1 MTSPRQAGRRAT
13 DKPGIFARGQIVLV
27 TLNTPREKFWGA
39 LLELSPAG
47 VSLRGIDLNSLEDF
61 ARQVKSG
68 DAVSPGA
75 VFFPMHRVERIELDA
90 RNGDIPSLCERFFA
104 KTNRDFSEFVAGDVG
119 SNSRAATTERRS

>member
-1 MTSPRQAGRRAT
+1 MPSPRQSGRRAT
-13 DKPGIFARGQIVLV
+13 DHPLVFARGQIVLV

-47 VSLRGIDLNSLEDF
+47 VSLRGIDLNSLDDF

-75 VFFPMHRVERIELDA
+75 VFFPMHRVERMELDA
-90 RNGDIPSLCERFFA
+90 RNGDIPSLCERFFS
-104 KTNRDFSEFVAGDVG
+104 KTNHEFSEFVDTDSGRG
-119 SNSRAATTERRS
+119 SRAAATERRS

>member
-1 MTSPRQAGRRAT
+1 MTNARQSGRRAT
-13 DKPGIFARGQIVLV
+13 DHPATFARGQIVLV

-47 VSLRGIDLNSLEDF
+47 ISLRGIDLNSLEDF

-75 VFFPMHRVERIELDA
+75 VFFPMHRVERMELDA

-104 KTNRDFSEFVAGDVG
+104 KTNRDFSEFVGADPG
-119 SNSRAATTERRS
+119 SRTAATERRS